1 MITEKPISIPT
12 ATMAASHLLFF
23 PFSSLFTFRSLLLL
37 LLLLF
42 FMSDLPPTTSSSSSS
57 FMPYLTLHSS
67 FYNFFSFSLLKSQS
81 YGKPPGTKLPFKQ
94 MTFN

>member
-37 LLLLF
+37 LSLF

>member
-57 FMPYLTLHSS
+57 SMPCLTLHSS

>member
-23 PFSSLFTFRSLLLL
+23 PFSSLFTFRSL

>member
-23 PFSSLFTFRSLLLL
+23 PFSSLFTFRSY
-37 LLLLF
+37 
-42 FMSDLPPTTSSSSSS
+42 SYSYSYYYSSSC
-57 FMPYLTLHSS
+57 LTCRQQHLHLLPCHISPSILHSIT
-67 FYNFFSFSLLKSQS
+67 FFSFSLLKSQS